1 MFSFCTVYEISLI
14 LVENRIFFITN
25 MRIFLKFIII
35 SEIFNVLLILSVYDA
50 LLLLFFTSTTILY

>member
-14 LVENRIFFITN
+14 LVENRIFVITN